1 MDEWRFA
8 LLAAVPLI
16 RFRTLNMQVDPV
28 TWPGLKGPGPFL
40 KLKMWWGPRPL
51 LQAALILALACLV
64 FALGWSISAN
74 MARIG
79 ISPGFEF
86 LRRSAN
92 FEIGEQAISF
102 SAGDS
107 YFRALLV
114 GFLNTLKVAL
124 LGCVLATVLGVAVAL
139 AGLSGNVLL
148 SGITRGYIEVIRNT
162 PLLLQLFFW
171 ISLVQALP
179 PPRRAF
185 SAFDIAYLSNR
196 GIFLPGPVAEGAT
209 AVTWLSVVAIMIG
222 SVALIVSAYR
232 KGIAPSRIGAIAVP
246 TTAIAIWLA
255 FAATGARLQF
265 ETPQLSGFNIR
276 GGYSLSPEFAA
287 LLIGLVVKFSASIAE
302 IVRAG
307 ILSVKQGQWEAG
319 RALGLNNAQIVRLIV
334 LPQAL
339 RVITPLT
346 TSNYLD
352 LTKDSSLAVAIG
364 YPDLVSIA
372 NTTANTTG
380 QAFEALTI
388 LVVVYLTLNIGVSLA
403 MNSYNAR
410 VAMRGGRPA

>member
-1 MDEWRFA
+1 MR
-8 LLAAVPLI
+8 
-16 RFRTLNMQVDPV
+16 VDPV
-28 TWPGLKGPGPFL
+28 TWPGLQRPGPFL
-40 KLKMWWGPRPL
+40 KLSIWWGPRPL
-51 LQAALILALACLV
+51 LQAALILALAVLIV
-64 FALGWSISAN
+64 ALGWSISAN
-74 MARIG
+74 MARVG
-79 ISPGFEF
+79 ISPGFDF

-92 FEIGEQAISF
+92 FEIGEQAIPF

-107 YFRALLV
+107 YLRALAV
-114 GFLNTLKVAL
+114 GFLNTVKVAI
-124 LGCVLATVLGVAVAL
+124 LGCILATILGVAVAL
-139 AGLSGNVLL
+139 AGLSGNLL
-148 SGITRGYIEVIRNT
+148 LAGLTRGYIEIIRNT

-171 ISLVQALP
+171 IALVQALP

-185 SAFDIAYLSNR
+185 SALDAVYLSNR
-196 GIFLPGPVAEGAT
+196 GIFLPGPVVEGAGT
-209 AVTWLSVVAIMIG
+209 WAWFAAVTILALGVLAIFLAG
-222 SVALIVSAYR
+222 R
-232 KGIAPSRIGAIAVP
+232 FGIQKRRAAKIAVP
-246 TTAIAIWLA
+246 ASLLVAVLA
-255 FAATGARLQF
+255 LVVSGGQVRF
-265 ETPQLSGFNIR
+265 EVPQLSGFNIR
-276 GGYSLSPEFAA
+276 GGYSMTPEFAA
-287 LLIGLVVKFSASIAE
+287 LLTGLVVKFSASIAE

-319 RALGLNNAQIVRLIV
+319 RALGLNNAQIIRLIV

-364 YPDLVSIA
+364 YPDLVSIV

-403 MNSYNAR
+403 MNAYNAR
-410 VAMRGGRPA
+410 IAMRGGRPA